1 MDPLC
6 RAMQARPLLTSSSLI
21 MAKPK
26 PAFLFRQAG
35 ALVLRGE
42 PVDLELLLIS
52 SSGSG
57 KLGIPKG
64 VIDVGNSAEGT
75 AAQESL
81 EEAGVEVRVG
91 SEVGAFEYAK
101 WGGTCRVR
109 VFRAELVRELE
120 EWPER
125 AWRMRQWV
133 PFATASRRVGEPSL
147 ALLLTELA
155 KSFGRGP

>member
-1 MDPLC
+1 
-6 RAMQARPLLTSSSLI
+6 

-42 PVDLELLLIS
+42 PGALEVLLIS

-64 VIDVGNSAEGT
+64 IIDAGNSAEGT

-109 VFRAELVRELE
+109 VFRAELVRELD

-125 AWRMRQWV
+125 ALRTRLWV
-133 PFATASRRVGEPSL
+133 PFATASQRVGEPSL
-147 ALLLTELA
+147 ASLLAELA
-155 KSFGRGP
+155 TSSGPGS

>member
-1 MDPLC
+1 VDPLC
-6 RAMQARPLLTSSSLI
+6 RAMQAKLLRTSSSLV

-42 PVDLELLLIS
+42 PGALELLLIS

-64 VIDVGNSAEGT
+64 VIDAGHSAEGT

-109 VFRAELVRELE
+109 VFRAELVRELD

-125 AWRMRQWV
+125 ARRTRQWV

-147 ALLLTELA
+147 ASLLTELLTA
-155 KSFGRGP
+155 L